1 MGIAIDTF
9 GQYAGKAYEGQINDL
24 SMADVTTAVASVAIP
39 FARAVVSAT
48 VDKQGALPAAGAGF
62 FLGISVRKPVGVSG
76 NYMTGQVSD
85 SGNTVGGYRLN
96 EEVSLLSTG
105 RIWVKT
111 LAGATKGAQVYA
123 VPLTGE
129 LTNASTAGNHLL
141 PGCVFKTTAA
151 AGELALVQVKS
162 DVTTTIAA

>member
-24 SMADVTTAVASVAIP
+24 SMADVTSTVASVAIP

-48 VDKQGALPAAGAGF
+48 TDKQGALPAAGAGF

-76 NYMTGQVSD
+76 SYMTGQVSD
-85 SGNTVGGYRLN
+85 SGNAVGGYRLN

-129 LTNASTAGNHLL
+129 LTNADTDGNHLL
-141 PGCVFKTTAA
+141 PGCVFMTTAA

-162 DVTTTIAA
+162 EVTTTIAA

>member
-1 MGIAIDTF
+1 MGIAVDTF

-24 SMADVTTAVASVAIP
+24 SMADVTTAVASVVIP
-39 FARAVVSAT
+39 FARAVMSAV

-76 NYMTGQVSD
+76 SYLTGQLSD
-85 SGNTVGGYRLN
+85 SGNAVGGYRIN
-96 EEVSLLSTG
+96 EEVSLLATG

-111 LAGATKGAQVYA
+111 LAGATKSAQVYA
-123 VPLTGE
+123 VPLTDE
-129 LTNASTAGNHLL
+129 LTNTATAGNHLL
-141 PGCVFKTTAA
+141 PGCVFKSAAA

>member
-39 FARAVVSAT
+39 FARAVVSAA

-76 NYMTGQVSD
+76 SYMTGQVSD
-85 SGNTVGGYRLN
+85 L
-96 EEVSLLSTG
+96 SL
-105 RIWVKT
+105 I
-111 LAGATKGAQVYA
+111 
-123 VPLTGE
+123 
-129 LTNASTAGNHLL
+129 H
-141 PGCVFKTTAA
+141 
-151 AGELALVQVKS
+151 
-162 DVTTTIAA
+162 I